1 MQVEAL
7 QMWGG
12 WWPLLTTN
20 VMSEITLSP
29 VRLRRS
35 HTDEGWCK
43 HAVIW
48 PDSLTAA
55 GSILIV
61 ERPPRTQ
68 ILGNICKRG
77 IEPQTTNLATLFLQK
92 HLCGRG
98 ILPFIGLSLA
108 NTKTR
113 GNIRQ
118 GNDERLAEKL
128 HTHAHIYVYTYNCPA
143 GADSSDRTERA
154 VVWCGSRWRSRG
166 PAVKMQ

>member
-1 MQVEAL
+1 MQVEA
-7 QMWGG
+7 QHMWGG

-92 HLCGRG
+92 TFMRERNLTVYR
-98 ILPFIGLSLA
+98 SL
-108 NTKTR
+108 TR
-113 GNIRQ
+113 QHKNKG
-118 GNDERLAEKL
+118 K
-128 HTHAHIYVYTYNCPA
+128 HTA
-143 GADSSDRTERA
+143 G
-154 VVWCGSRWRSRG
+154 
-166 PAVKMQ
+166 Q